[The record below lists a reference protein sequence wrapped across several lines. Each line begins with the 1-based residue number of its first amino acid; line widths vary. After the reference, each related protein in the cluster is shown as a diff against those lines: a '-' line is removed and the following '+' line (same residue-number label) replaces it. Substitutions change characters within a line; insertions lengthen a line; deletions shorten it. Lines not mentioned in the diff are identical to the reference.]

1 MEKTGFQNRME
12 IVQRRMEEAG
22 IGCFLIG
29 PSSTMKYLTGYS
41 GRADERLFVLVMA
54 AGQKPFV
61 VANKLYELQAS
72 VIPIPAEDFLY
83 WSDGD
88 NGVEVL
94 CRELQRRGVDVSSTA
109 VDKSMP
115 GMFLVP
121 LLKGLNGAKLSLGNA
136 LVDDLRV
143 YKDRAERESMAT
155 ACRLASEALRE
166 TIDRG
171 GWWIGKT
178 ETEFM
183 GQLAFEMTRRGLK
196 LPSGIVA
203 VGDHAAIPHHL
214 TGQRVIEKGKCLLVD
229 FGGNYQ
235 NYNTDMTRTIHFG
248 EPSEEFRRVYEIVL
262 EANRRGREAAKAGN
276 RLQDVDRAA
285 RSYIEAQ
292 GYGPYFTHRTGHGIG
307 IDGHEG
313 PSAGEG
319 ETTVIGAGMAFS
331 VEPGIYLPGR
341 FGVRIED
348 QVLITEEGTRVLHDF
363 TRELLV
369 VK

>member
-54 AGQKPFV
+54 EGQKPFV

-121 LLKGLNGAKLSLGNA
+121 LLKGLHGAKLSLGNA

-143 YKDRAERESMAT
+143 YKDRAERSLWRRPAGLPQK
-155 ACRLASEALRE
+155 RSER
-166 TIDRG
+166 
-171 GWWIGKT
+171 
-178 ETEFM
+178 
-183 GQLAFEMTRRGLK
+183 
-196 LPSGIVA
+196 P
-203 VGDHAAIPHHL
+203 
-214 TGQRVIEKGKCLLVD
+214 
-229 FGGNYQ
+229 
-235 NYNTDMTRTIHFG
+235 
-248 EPSEEFRRVYEIVL
+248 
-262 EANRRGREAAKAGN
+262 
-276 RLQDVDRAA
+276 
-285 RSYIEAQ
+285 
-292 GYGPYFTHRTGHGIG
+292 
-307 IDGHEG
+307 
-313 PSAGEG
+313 
-319 ETTVIGAGMAFS
+319 
-331 VEPGIYLPGR
+331 
-341 FGVRIED
+341 
-348 QVLITEEGTRVLHDF
+348 
-363 TRELLV
+363 
-369 VK
+369 